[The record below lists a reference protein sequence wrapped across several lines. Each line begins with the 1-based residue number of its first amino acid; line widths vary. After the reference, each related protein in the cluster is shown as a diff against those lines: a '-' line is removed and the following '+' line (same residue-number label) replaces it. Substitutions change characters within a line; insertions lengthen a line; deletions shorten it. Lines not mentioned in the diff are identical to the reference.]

1 MPGGP
6 ARQEGADGHELR
18 FAVDYLSGYLL
29 TRLPLPVLKAA
40 APSRIVNV
48 SSLGQ
53 SPIDFD
59 DVMLLKGYS
68 GRRAYTQSKPVFTV
82 DLAEEPAGTGVT
94 ANALHPATYMPT
106 KMVTAAPLSELREGV
121 EATSRL
127 VTDPEL
133 DPGAGGGV
141 RAVLRRAAAR
151 SGAGAGPR
159 SRRAGQAA
167 GAVAGAD
174 RVLSVTRFT
183 CPLGASAGG

>member
-6 ARQEGADGHELR
+6 ARQESADGHELR

-133 DPGAGGGV
+133 DPGAG
-141 RAVLRRAAAR
+141 
-151 SGAGAGPR
+151 PR
-159 SRRAGQAA
+159 SWRRCPG
-167 GAVAGAD
+167 GSSTG
-174 RVLSVTRFT
+174 
-183 CPLGASAGG
+183 CGPLGRWSRPTIPTRGPGCGRCRGS